1 MSYTRILRAPRPFA
15 PHTGDLILYTTK
27 RILTK
32 TQRGFT
38 MRPRF
43 KDRTEVRK
51 RVNISIH
58 PSVKEKAEQIG
69 DGNVSRGIE
78 IAILEMAK
86 TLKGEERVECA

>member
-1 MSYTRILRAPRPFA
+1 
-15 PHTGDLILYTTK
+15 
-27 RILTK
+27 
-32 TQRGFT
+32 

-58 PSVKEKAEQIG
+58 PAVKEQAEKIG

-86 TLKGEERVECA
+86 HVKGEERVECA